1 MLTKHFLVPLDH
13 HQQHVFRSRIISP
26 FHLHVHLRWIK
37 LPSLE
42 KPDESLAPI
51 KGPLA
56 NYKWE

>member
-13 HQQHVFRSRIISP
+13 HQHHVFNTRIIPP
-26 FHLHVHLRWIK
+26 FHLHVCPRQIK

-51 KGPLA
+51 KGPVA
-56 NYKWE
+56 DHQRK

>member
-1 MLTKHFLVPLDH
+1 MLTKCFLVPLDH
-13 HQQHVFRSRIISP
+13 HQHHVFNTRIVPS

-56 NYKWE
+56 NHQWK